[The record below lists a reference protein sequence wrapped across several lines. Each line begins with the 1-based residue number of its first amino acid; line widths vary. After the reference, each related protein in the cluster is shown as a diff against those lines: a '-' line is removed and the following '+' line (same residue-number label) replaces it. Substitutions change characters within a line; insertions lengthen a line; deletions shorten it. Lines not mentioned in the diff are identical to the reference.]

1 MLYNFSSVLCPVG
14 EIRCIFPPF
23 SHLSHW
29 VVLSKGKR
37 RRPSRGALLASLRAS
52 QRAPLAADEMTAEIR
67 LEFGGAGEG
76 SHAMQVVPLIANVH
90 PARVYL
96 YVTPALAIC
105 RIVRFPWQM
114 GEENVRRIFRE
125 ALKIWSDV
133 TPLTFT
139 EVRSGKADIRID
151 FTR

>member
-29 VVLSKGKR
+29 VVLSKRKR
-37 RRPSRGALLASLRAS
+37 RRPLRGALLASLRAS
-52 QRAPLAADEMTAEIR
+52 QRAPLAADEMTADIR
-67 LEFGGAGEG
+67 LEFGGGHMRCRW
-76 SHAMQVVPLIANVH
+76 SLVANVH
-90 PARVYL
+90 PVRVCL

-139 EVRSGKADIRID
+139 EVRSGNADIRID